1 MNLSGLIYIIGFVFI
16 AAIITLYIILYY
28 TRKETLVTVNQVY
41 ATEKEVSIAQEWQIT
56 EGFNRAIDQ
65 LGNEQ
70 METRLGGIYALERIS
85 TESEKDYW
93 PILEILTAYVRK
105 NSSVDN
111 QLLESSLIREPIF
124 MDTQASE
131 SAKKQGIAVKNVTLD
146 IQVILTILGRRK
158 YSFESGETNNLNL
171 SRTNLQYS
179 DLLKANFSGAN
190 LSEANLFGANL
201 SEAILYRANLYRA
214 DLSNAILIK
223 ADLSGANFSEANLS
237 GADFYRANLSGA
249 DLSSAN
255 LRADLRVAHTDFLSE
270 ADLKDNLSRAGLKAI
285 FSVTNLSEA
294 NFSEANLSEANLSG
308 ADLIQAKN
316 LKIEQ
321 LSEVKT
327 LYNAKLDEELLLPL
341 KKKYPSLFEGPK

>member
-1 MNLSGLIYIIGFVFI
+1 MNLSELIYIIGFASI
-16 AAIITLYIILYY
+16 AVIITLYY
-28 TRKETLVTVNQVY
+28 TRKETLVTVNQAY
-41 ATEKEVSIAQEWQIT
+41 TTEKDLSVAQEWQVT

-65 LGNEQ
+65 LGNEK

-93 PILEILTAYVRK
+93 PIMEILTAYVRK

-111 QLLESSLIREPIF
+111 QLLESYPIREPIF
-124 MDTQASE
+124 MDTQANE
-131 SAKKQGIAVKNVTLD
+131 SAMKQGIAVKNVTLD
-146 IQVILTILGRRK
+146 IQVILAVLGRRK

-171 SRTNLQYS
+171 SRTNLQHT
-179 DLLKANFSGAN
+179 DLLKADFSGAN

-201 SEAILYRANLYRA
+201 SKAILYRANLYRA
-214 DLSNAILIK
+214 DLSSAILIK

-237 GADFYRANLSGA
+237 GADLYRANLSGA
-249 DLSSAN
+249 DLSKAN
-255 LRADLRVAHTDFLSE
+255 LRANLRVSHTDFLSE
-270 ADLKDNLSRAGLKAI
+270 ADLKDNLSRAGLKAV

-327 LYNAKLDEELLLPL
+327 LYNAKMDEELLLPL
-341 KKKYPSLFEGPK
+341 KEKYPSLFEGPK

>member
-1 MNLSGLIYIIGFVFI
+1 MILSELIYIIVFASI
-16 AAIITLYIILYY
+16 AVIITLYY
-28 TRKETLVTVNQVY
+28 TRKETLVTVNQ
-41 ATEKEVSIAQEWQIT
+41 AHNTETDVSIAPEWQVT

-65 LGNEQ
+65 LGNEK

-93 PILEILTAYVRK
+93 PIMEILTAYVRK

-111 QLLESSLIREPIF
+111 QLLESYLIREPIF

-131 SAKKQGIAVKNVTLD
+131 SAKKQGIPVKNVTLD
-146 IQVILTILGRRK
+146 IQVILTVLGRRK
-158 YSFESGETNNLNL
+158 YSFESGEINNLNL
-171 SRTNLQYS
+171 SRTNLQHT
-179 DLLKANFSGAN
+179 DLLKADFSGAN
-190 LSEANLFGANL
+190 LSEANFFGANL
-201 SEAILYRANLYRA
+201 SEAILHSANLYRA
-214 DLSNAILIK
+214 DLSSAILIK
-223 ADLSGANFSEANLS
+223 ADLSDANFCEANLS

-249 DLSSAN
+249 NLSSAN
-255 LRADLRVAHTDFLSE
+255 LRANLRVAHTDFLSE

-294 NFSEANLSEANLSG
+294 NFSEAKLSDANFSG

-321 LSEVKT
+321 LSEVRT
-327 LYNAKLDEELLLPL
+327 LYNAKLDEELRLPL
-341 KKKYPSLFEGPK
+341 KEKYPSLFEGPK

>member
-1 MNLSGLIYIIGFVFI
+1 MNLSELIYIIGFTSI
-16 AAIITLYIILYY
+16 AVIITLYY
-28 TRKETLVTVNQVY
+28 TRKETLVTVNQTY
-41 ATEKEVSIAQEWQIT
+41 TTEKDVSIAKEWQVN

-171 SRTNLQYS
+171 SRTNLQHS
-179 DLLKANFSGAN
+179 DLLKADFSGAN
-190 LSEANLFGANL
+190 LSEANLLVLTFLRL
-201 SEAILYRANLYRA
+201 SFIELTFIELTFLMLFLLRLTFLVLTFLRLTFLELTLY
-214 DLSNAILIK
+214 K
-223 ADLSGANFSEANLS
+223 
-237 GADFYRANLSGA
+237 
-249 DLSSAN
+249 
-255 LRADLRVAHTDFLSE
+255 
-270 ADLKDNLSRAGLKAI
+270 
-285 FSVTNLSEA
+285 
-294 NFSEANLSEANLSG
+294 
-308 ADLIQAKN
+308 
-316 LKIEQ
+316 LKI
-321 LSEVKT
+321 
-327 LYNAKLDEELLLPL
+327 
-341 KKKYPSLFEGPK
+341 